1 MGMASKGFGMPL
13 KDLTMETKRVEEFE
27 ESLCE
32 DCGWVNLVFLS
43 QNSLWKLSQ
52 NRGYKGIYIVGWEGM
67 WKVSFSQTGC
77 SSDLTS
83 RLGWVASSSCE
94 QTAWPAWDFCPIVQ
108 QLAQLFS
115 FWHAWHE
122 CNILA
127 ACKPRATR
135 EIQPR
140 VPVSLHNLEQ
150 FFTLSHTL
158 PLHDSHLNTRLLI
171 AKIQANL
178 ARNKVNKMVDKIQPY
193 SLAFH
198 WTWIRV
204 GN

>member
-1 MGMASKGFGMPL
+1 MFFLG
-13 KDLTMETKRVEEFE
+13 
-27 ESLCE
+27 
-32 DCGWVNLVFLS
+32 FLS

-77 SSDLTS
+77 SGDLTS
-83 RLGWVASSSCE
+83 RLGWVASSSHE
-94 QTAWPAWDFCPIVQ
+94 QTAWPAWDFCLVVQ
-108 QLAQLFS
+108 QLARFFS
-115 FWHAWHE
+115 FWHAWHM

-127 ACKPRATR
+127 ACKLRVTR

-150 FFTLSHTL
+150 FFTLSHTI
-158 PLHDSHLNTRLLI
+158 PLHDSHLNIGLLI

-178 ARNKVNKMVDKIQPY
+178 ARNKANKMVD
-193 SLAFH
+193 
-198 WTWIRV
+198 
-204 GN
+204 